1 MSRYPYA
8 RWPAYETW
16 EMAPYGAHGPGMM
29 QGIAGIWRCVVNPL
43 VAHGLRQACEGA
55 PLEHVLRQI
64 ATAGVLTGMGCDPS
78 QALAIV
84 EEFEHAMY
92 RPPTGPWRRPC
103 RG

>member
-1 MSRYPYA
+1 M
-8 RWPAYETW
+8 
-16 EMAPYGAHGPGMM
+16 GL

-43 VAHGLRQACEGA
+43 VAHGIREACRGA
-55 PLEHVLRQI
+55 PLEHTLRQI

-92 RPPTGPWRRPC
+92 GPAMGPWRGPC